1 MASWRLIATRHPAM
15 SGKDQTISG
24 IRKRIEPKAAV
35 AADTEIQRTLMTSI
49 QRFAI
54 LGFTVLS
61 SIAFAQQTAPN
72 NGPPV
77 TSQTT
82 TTTTTNPSTEAPVAP
97 TPMTKKEMKAQRKR
111 QKQQEKSAN
120 AHAKAEKYHAKALGQ
135 DHKSTNAAEQANAPQ

>member
-1 MASWRLIATRHPAM
+1 MASWRLVAARHPAM
-15 SGKDQTISG
+15 SEKDQTISG

-35 AADTEIQRTLMTSI
+35 AADTDTQRILMTSI

-61 SIAFAQQTAPN
+61 SIAFAQQTAPS

-82 TTTTTNPSTEAPVAP
+82 TTTNPSTEVPVAP
-97 TPMTKKEMKAQRKR
+97 APMTKKEMKAQRKR

>member
-1 MASWRLIATRHPAM
+1 
-15 SGKDQTISG
+15 
-24 IRKRIEPKAAV
+24 
-35 AADTEIQRTLMTSI
+35 MTSI

-61 SIAFAQQTAPN
+61 SIAFAQQTAPS

-82 TTTTTNPSTEAPVAP
+82 TTTNPSTEVPVAP
-97 TPMTKKEMKAQRKR
+97 APMTKKEMKAQRKR